1 MKASP
6 DEHDRAHALKCELAC
21 EVLRFSGYVRLRVG
35 GWSMLPTIWPGDTL
49 ELERVECDKLSA
61 GDVVLFHRDRRLF
74 VHRILN
80 SDGSTIFT
88 QGDAMPQP
96 DPAVKKRELLGRVT
110 CIVRDGKRIQPTK
123 TLSLSH
129 RAVAAVARS
138 SEFGARVI
146 VGMRGLLQ

>member
-1 MKASP
+1 MKVFQDA
-6 DEHDRAHALKCELAC
+6 HDQAHALKCELAC
-21 EVLRFSGYVRLRVG
+21 EVLRLSGYVRLRVR

-49 ELERVECDKLSA
+49 ELEKAECGKLSA

-74 VHRILN
+74 VHRMLN
-80 SDGSTIFT
+80 SDGNTIFT
-88 QGDAMPQP
+88 QGDAMAQP
-96 DPAVKKRELLGRVT
+96 DPVVTERELLGRVT